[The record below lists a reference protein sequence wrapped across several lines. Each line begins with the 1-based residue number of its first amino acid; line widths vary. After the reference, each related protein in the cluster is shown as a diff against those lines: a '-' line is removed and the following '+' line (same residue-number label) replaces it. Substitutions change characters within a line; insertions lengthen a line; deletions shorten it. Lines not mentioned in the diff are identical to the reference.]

1 MNIYKKEVT
10 LPKIESCN
18 LDLYILHLNCS
29 FSTAQIVH
37 QWSHQGVTIKKL
49 LEALKKM
56 EREDVV
62 QSAIPKILED
72 CENVGTANAQD
83 DLRLLTTT
91 REIWTYQV
99 SLLDSP
105 V

>member
-72 CENVGTANAQD
+72 CKNVGTANAQD
-83 DLRLLTTT
+83 LELLTTS
-91 REIWTYQV
+91 RNIWTIQV

>member
-1 MNIYKKEVT
+1 
-10 LPKIESCN
+10 
-18 LDLYILHLNCS
+18 
-29 FSTAQIVH
+29 
-37 QWSHQGVTIKKL
+37 
-49 LEALKKM
+49 M

-83 DLRLLTTT
+83 LELLTTS

>member
-1 MNIYKKEVT
+1 MKKEVT

-37 QWSHQGVTIKKL
+37 QWSRQGVTIKKL

-62 QSAIPKILED
+62 QSAFSKILED
-72 CENVGTANAQD
+72 CKNVGTANAQE
-83 DLRLLTTT
+83 DLHLLTTS

>member
-37 QWSHQGVTIKKL
+37 QWSRQGVTIKKL

-62 QSAIPKILED
+62 QSAFSKILED
-72 CENVGTANAQD
+72 CENVGTANAQE
-83 DLRLLTTT
+83 DLHLLTTS

>member
-1 MNIYKKEVT
+1 MT
-10 LPKIESCN
+10 LPKIESCK

-37 QWSHQGVTIKKL
+37 QWSRQGVTIKKL
-49 LEALKKM
+49 LEALNKM

-62 QSAIPKILED
+62 QSAFSKILED
-72 CENVGTANAQD
+72 CENVGTANAQE
-83 DLRLLTTT
+83 DLHLLTTS